1 LIAEALFW
9 VSAFLILYTYLIYP
23 GIVFLLV
30 MLKPRQTFDATMSDL
45 PSVSVVISIYNEENI
60 LSEKLKNLGA
70 TTYPR
75 DKIEFVVGSDGSNDR
90 TNEILMKAASQNV
103 HSYIF
108 LNRRGKSAV
117 LNELVSNAKGEI
129 VVFSDANTFYLP
141 NTIQRLVER
150 FSDKSIGAVCGEL
163 VLESDRRTA
172 GGIGEFSYWA
182 YETYLKRLESN
193 FRTVLGATGGVY
205 AIRRALYKPLPTS
218 KAVTDDFLIPL
229 EILRKG
235 YCVKYEPAAIAFER
249 SADSIKGE
257 FRRKVRIGASNFNAI
272 PEFVDLL
279 HPRNGFVAFALWS
292 HKIFRWFAPFQ
303 LIVIFGASVVL
314 AMDSSFY
321 ASAFLLQICF
331 MILALLG
338 FVSERTNMH
347 IGILNFPYYFMSM
360 NLALFVGFIKSV
372 MGKQKSTWD
381 IVR

>member
-1 LIAEALFW
+1 M
-9 VSAFLILYTYLIYP
+9 V
-23 GIVFLLV
+23 G
-30 MLKPRQTFDATMSDL
+30 MKPRQKSPAAINEL
-45 PSVSVVISIYNEENI
+45 PSVSVVISMYNEENV
-60 LSEKLKNLGA
+60 LGEKLKNLGA
-70 TTYPR
+70 ITYPK
-75 DKIEFVVGSDGSNDR
+75 DKIEFIFGSDGSNDR
-90 TNEILMKAASQNV
+90 TNEILKESASPNI
-103 HSYIF
+103 HPHIF

-117 LNELVSNAKGEI
+117 LNDLVPNAHGEV

-141 NTIQRLVER
+141 DTIQKLVGR
-150 FSDKSIGAVCGEL
+150 FSDKSVGAVCGEL
-163 VLESDRRTA
+163 VLESDTRTA

-249 SADSIKGE
+249 STDSIRGE
-257 FRRKVRIGASNFNAI
+257 FRRKVRIGASNFNGI
-272 PEFVDLL
+272 PEFASLL

-303 LIVIFGASVVL
+303 LIVIFGASVLL
-314 AMDSSFY
+314 AMSSSFY
-321 ASAFLLQICF
+321 ASAVFLQIGF
-331 MILALLG
+331 MILAFLG
-338 FVSERTNMH
+338 FVSEKTNMH
-347 IGILNFPYYFMSM
+347 IGILNFPYYFVSM
-360 NLALFVGFIKSV
+360 NLALFVGFVKSV
-372 MGKQKSTWD
+372 MGRQKSTWE